1 MAWLMGSQ
9 GTAHEVV
16 ERRWLGLISNSL
28 GVRFDVG
35 SIPFQFHCNF
45 TSVSSSCN
53 PFGDASASHHYYHID
68 FT

>member
-9 GTAHEVV
+9 GMAHEV

-35 SIPFQFHCNF
+35 STPFQFHCDF
-45 TSVSSSCN
+45 TSLL
-53 PFGDASASHHYYHID
+53 SH
-68 FT
+68 